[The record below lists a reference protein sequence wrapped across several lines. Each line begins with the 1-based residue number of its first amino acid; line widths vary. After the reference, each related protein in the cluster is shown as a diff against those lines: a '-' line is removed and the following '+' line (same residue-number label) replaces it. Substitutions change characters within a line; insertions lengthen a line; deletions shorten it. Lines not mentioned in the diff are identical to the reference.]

1 MKANDLFTENTNLH
15 LTHLE
20 DLALFQG
27 KQGAEKAISFLKGLT
42 DLAKTSSPKKFNVTI
57 KWDGSPAIFAG
68 TDPADG
74 KFFVGTKAVF
84 NKGAKLNKSLDDI
97 ATNHPDVKEDGDK
110 ADLRDKLRKA
120 FTGLS
125 KLGIKNVLQGDL
137 LFTRDS
143 LKKIQYQGK
152 SYIAFK
158 PNTLTYAVPVN
169 SELAQNIQKA
179 DIGVVFHTAYSGNA
193 LEDMSASFD
202 VDISSLNQTDDVW
215 YDDAYIKD
223 YTGVVN
229 LTAGEHKAVLKAI
242 SDAEKYIAQ
251 SGNIFQFLDATE
263 LGKKLKELIHA
274 NHNNMVRAGAIE
286 QDPATFFDSFAKDYE
301 SRIEK
306 EIANLKTGR
315 DGPAGQRKLIALETW
330 KKTYQA
336 NKTNIEAWYGLWL
349 KLSSIKNTLYQKL
362 KNIKAIDA
370 FTQDGDTYRVSDQE
384 GFVAVDHVG
393 NAIKVVDRLDF
404 SRKNF
409 AKEGLKLNLVNNLTE
424 SRAFRSRQEIGD
436 YTAEKIGE
444 IIYGYLLSLTVM
456 HKEYRYRRIAKQYAS
471 RTNSYTNYNF
481 FRTNG
486 TDLYLMIH
494 SILGTGSIVQ
504 FVNNKKS
511 DRYVDKLQKNSVT
524 VRQFINNL
532 KTEDASGLKKLF
544 VQLERELGI
553 NNNTLKKVRRLLT
566 DYELLKQKE
575 RYTAVTLLLQYVRA
589 SLPKS
594 ELYGT
599 LFDMSRQRALVGDK
613 IERLSRQKIMPKNI
627 AKGSR

>member
-27 KQGAEKAISFLKGLT
+27 KQGAERALSFLKSLA

-57 KWDGSPAIFAG
+57 KWDGSPAIFCG
-68 TDPADG
+68 TDPSDG

-97 ATNHPDVKEDGDK
+97 AVNHPDVKEDGDK
-110 ADLRDKLRKA
+110 AGLRDKLKKA
-120 FTGLS
+120 FIGLS
-125 KLGIKNVLQGDL
+125 KLGITNVLQGDL
-137 LFTRDS
+137 LFTKGS
-143 LKKIQYQGK
+143 LKNIQYEGK

-169 SELAQNIQKA
+169 SELAQKIQKA
-179 DIGVVFHTAYSGNA
+179 DIGVVFHTAYSGNT
-193 LEDMSASFD
+193 LEDMTASFD
-202 VDISSLNQTDDVW
+202 VNLSSLNKTDDVW

-229 LTAGEHKAVLKAI
+229 LTAGEHKAVMKAI
-242 SDAEKYIAQ
+242 NDAEKYMQ
-251 SGNIFQFLDATE
+251 SAGNIFSFLELSE
-263 LGKKLKELIHA
+263 LGKKLKEYIHA

-286 QDPATFFDSFAKDYE
+286 QDPTAFFNNFAKDYE
-301 SRIEK
+301 ARIEK
-306 EIANLKTGR
+306 EIAGLKTGR
-315 DGPAGQRKLIALETW
+315 EGPAGQRKLLALEQW
-330 KKTYQA
+330 KNSYFA
-336 NKTNIEAWYGLWL
+336 NKSNIESWYSLWL

-370 FTQDGDTYRVSDQE
+370 FTQDGDTYTVSDQE

-393 NAIKVVDRLDF
+393 KAIKVVDRLDF

-409 AKEGLKLNLVNNLTE
+409 AKESLQLDLVTGLTE

-436 YTAEKIGE
+436 YEATKIGE
-444 IIYGYLLSLTVM
+444 IVYAYLLSLTAM
-456 HKEYRYRRIAKQYAS
+456 HREYKYRRISKQYAS
-471 RTNSYTNYNF
+471 RTSSYTNYNF

-504 FVNNKKS
+504 FVNDKKS
-511 DRYVDKLQKNSVT
+511 DLYIDKLQKNTVT
-524 VRQFINNL
+524 VTQFINNL
-532 KTEDASGLKKLF
+532 KTEDASGLERLF
-544 VQLERELGI
+544 VKIERELGI
-553 NNNTLKKVRRLLT
+553 KNSALKKARRLLT
-566 DYELLKQKE
+566 DYEILKHKE
-575 RYTAVTLLLQYVRA
+575 RVTAVTLLLQYVR
-589 SLPKS
+589 STLPKS
-594 ELYGT
+594 ELYST
-599 LFDMSRQRALVGDK
+599 LFDMTKQRKLIGNKFTDQKLV
-613 IERLSRQKIMPKNI
+613 PKNI